1 MKFSKRLAIDS
12 SSPNRVAN
20 LMTLVLI
27 AFLLVFAFFIYPS
40 LPEIIPTHFKG
51 SGEADGF
58 SSKSMYL
65 VFVGFTILM
74 AIGLY
79 YLSFFPRI
87 INYPTTITPE
97 NRDIQ
102 QEMAVTML
110 RQLNAFITACMTY
123 IIVCIAYISKDV
135 FSSSVLGWIFIFVM
149 LGGMTWLIAR
159 YMIQARAKK

>member
-1 MKFSKRLAIDS
+1 MKILERLAIDS
-12 SSPNRVAN
+12 SSPNRGVN
-20 LMTLVLI
+20 LMTIGLI
-27 AFLLVFAFFIYPS
+27 VFLLVFTFFIYPS

-87 INYPTTITPE
+87 INYPTKITPE

-102 QEMAVTML
+102 QEMAITML

-123 IIVCIAYISKDV
+123 IIICIAFISKGDL
-135 FSSSVLGWIFIFVM
+135 SSASLGWLFIFVM